1 MLKMQDMPEEMLD
14 EFDREV
20 DLMNKL
26 RHKNIGKPILLHNTD
41 PILTLRSV
49 QFVGA
54 SKVVGRF
61 ALVTEFMDKGNVAN
75 VSIVQLPSSR

>member
-26 RHKNIGKPILLHNTD
+26 RHKNIGKRHSFARYSSDTNSSISSIH
-41 PILTLRSV
+41 RSIESCWSLC
-49 QFVGA
+49 FDYGIR
-54 SKVVGRF
+54 SKWQCFSGKNLQV
-61 ALVTEFMDKGNVAN
+61 
-75 VSIVQLPSSR
+75 

>member
-26 RHKNIGKPILLHNTD
+26 RHKNIGKHH
-41 PILTLRSV
+41 S
-49 QFVGA
+49 
-54 SKVVGRF
+54 F
-61 ALVTEFMDKGNVAN
+61 A
-75 VSIVQLPSSR
+75 IQIRY

>member
-26 RHKNIGKPILLHNTD
+26 RHKNIGKMNHCAVPFIFQTD
-41 PILTLRSV
+41 SFDQFNSSEHRKSLGALRLLRSS
-49 QFVGA
+49 FKMA
-54 SKVVGRF
+54 MFLR
-61 ALVTEFMDKGNVAN
+61 
-75 VSIVQLPSSR
+75 